1 MYTAVSLE
9 SLLRSLHVLANL
21 FWIGSIVAVGLVLAA
36 KAGSAKE
43 RGEIARSLYRRVAQ
57 PAFGLSFLFGLGR
70 LALSPTYYFKLTH
83 FMHLKLTLAFGVIAL
98 HHVLGA
104 RARRAA
110 AGEAGAT
117 DGASRLVAILAL
129 LVVATA
135 WVALTKPF

>member
-1 MYTAVSLE
+1 MSLE
-9 SLLRSLHVLANL
+9 SWLRNLHVLCNL
-21 FWIGSIVAVGLVLAA
+21 FWIGSIVAVGLILAA
-36 KAGSAKE
+36 KAASAKE
-43 RGEIARSLYRRVAQ
+43 RGELARFVYRRLAA

-70 LALSPTYYFKLTH
+70 LALSPTFYFKLTH
-83 FMHLKLTLAFGVIAL
+83 FMHLKLVLALGVIAL

-110 AGEAGAT
+110 AG
-117 DGASRLVAILAL
+117 DASAVEGTGRLVSGLAL